1 MDSRYPIA
9 FPVAT
14 WLAWRLLVLAQEVT
28 LQPAEVGV
36 VLQVAVL
43 QPIAALVA
51 PVLLELKMQEY
62 VRLPLLV
69 QAPAAHGGSRCWL

>member
-9 FPVAT
+9 FTVAI
-14 WLAWRLLVLAQEVT
+14 WLAWRLLVRAQEVM

-36 VLQVAVL
+36 VLQAAAL
-43 QPIAALVA
+43 QPIAAMVA

-62 VRLPLLV
+62 ARLPLLV
-69 QAPAAHGGSRCWL
+69 VQAPATYGGSRC

>member
-1 MDSRYPIA
+1 MDSRYSIA
-9 FPVAT
+9 FTVAI
-14 WLAWRLLVLAQEVT
+14 WLAWRLLVRAQEVM
-28 LQPAEVGV
+28 LQSAEAGV
-36 VLQVAVL
+36 VLQAAAL

-51 PVLLELKMQEY
+51 PVLLELEMQEY